1 MTIINNALSGALAAQ
16 IALAASSHNIAN
28 LQTKGFTRQSALLMS
43 LGPDASGRSAG
54 NGVQVTSLLRF
65 SDNYKTQAMWRANSE
80 LGMYSQ
86 SQPYLTQL
94 ESVMGDESASLS
106 AGIDDFFKAIN
117 AVAGDPGSTP
127 LRQQVLTAANLMAE
141 RFNGLNNVYNTQL
154 TSVRQQRSALVD
166 SANVDIATIARLNK
180 QISETQA
187 GGVSASSLIDARDQA
202 IDELSSKMALEVSDN
217 GDGTRDI
224 SLKSGQAL
232 VIGSMHGTL
241 KAAPTADSPQAF
253 SIAFANSTFTL
264 DASKM
269 GGQLGGLTQFEQNTL
284 LPMQKDVDNLA
295 EQIAELVNGKLAE
308 GVTGRP
314 NPADPTLPQ
323 APGQPLFVYTPGNG
337 ANMLKTVAGFKA
349 EDLAFSSDGNPG
361 DTGNLQKLVAL
372 KSQPITLPGI
382 GSVLLSDADTQML
395 GKLAVDSKINKA
407 SLKTTDTVR
416 VQSINDWQST
426 SGVNEDEEAVKLV
439 EFQRMYQANMQVI
452 TIANSLF
459 DATLAMMR

>member
-16 IALAASSHNIAN
+16 IALSASSHNIAN
-28 LQTKGFTRQSALLMS
+28 LQTKGYTRQSALLMAV
-43 LGPDASGRSAG
+43 GPDASGRSAG

-65 SDNYKTQAMWRANSE
+65 SDNYKTQAMWRANSDQ
-80 LGMYSQ
+80 GVYSQ
-86 SQPYLTQL
+86 SQHYLTQL
-94 ESVMGDESASLS
+94 ESVMGDASASLS

-127 LRQQVLTAANLMAE
+127 LRQQVLTAAGLMAE
-141 RFNGLNNVYNTQL
+141 RFNGLNNVFNTQL

-166 SANVDIATIARLNK
+166 AANVDIATIARLNQ
-180 QISETQA
+180 QIIETQA

-202 IDELSSKMALEVSDN
+202 IDDLSSKMALEVSVN
-217 GDGTRDI
+217 GDGSRDV

-241 KAAPTADSPQAF
+241 KAAATADSPQAF
-253 SIAFANSTFTL
+253 SITFANSTFTL

-269 GGQLGGLTQFEQNTL
+269 GGQLGGLTQFEINTL
-284 LPMQKDVDNLA
+284 LPLQEDVDALA
-295 EQIAELVNGKLAE
+295 QEIVTRVNDQLRAGF
-308 GVTGRP
+308 
-314 NPADPTLPQ
+314 N
-323 APGQPLFVYTPGNG
+323 APGALPNGVPLFVYTPGNG
-337 ANMLKTVAGFKA
+337 SNMIKTVAGFKA
-349 EDLAFSSDGNPG
+349 EDLAFSSDGTPG
-361 DTGNLQKLVAL
+361 DTGNLQKLAAL
-372 KSQPITLPGI
+372 KSASIDLPNI

-407 SLKTTDTVR
+407 ALKTAETVR

-459 DATLAMMR
+459 DATLAMMQ

>member
-16 IALAASSHNIAN
+16 LALSASSHNIAN
-28 LQTKGFTRQSALLMS
+28 LQTKGYTRQSALLMAV
-43 LGPDASGRSAG
+43 GPDASGRSAG

-80 LGMYSQ
+80 QGMYSQ

-94 ESVMGDESASLS
+94 ESVMSDASASLS

-127 LRQQVLTAANLMAE
+127 LRQQVLTAAGLMGE
-141 RFNGLNNVYNTQL
+141 RFNGLNNVFNTQL

-180 QISETQA
+180 QIIETQA

-202 IDELSSKMALEVSDN
+202 IDDLSSKMALEVSDN
-217 GDGTRDI
+217 PDGSRDV

-241 KAAPTADSPQAF
+241 KAAPSADSPQAF
-253 SIAFANSTFTL
+253 SISFANSTFTL

-269 GGQLGGLTQFEQNTL
+269 GGQLGGLTQFEINTL
-284 LPMQKDVDNLA
+284 LPLQEDVDSLA
-295 EQIAELVNGKLAE
+295 EQIATLVNEQLAD
-308 GVTGRP
+308 GFT
-314 NPADPTLPQ
+314 
-323 APGQPLFVYTPGNG
+323 APDIAGPPLFVYTPGNG
-337 ANMLKTVAGFKA
+337 SDMLKTVAGFKA
-349 EDLAFSSDGNPG
+349 EDLAFSSDGAPG
-361 DTGNLQKLVAL
+361 DTGNLQKLAAL
-372 KSQPITLPGI
+372 KGSSIELPNI

-407 SLKTTDTVR
+407 ALKTAETVR

-452 TIANSLF
+452 SIANSLF
-459 DATLAMMR
+459 DATLAMMQ

>member
-16 IALAASSHNIAN
+16 LALSASSHNIAN
-28 LQTKGFTRQSALLMS
+28 LQTKGYTRQSALLMAV
-43 LGPDASGRSAG
+43 GPDASGRSAG

-80 LGMYSQ
+80 QGMYSQ

-94 ESVMGDESASLS
+94 ESVMSDASASLS

-127 LRQQVLTAANLMAE
+127 LRQQVLTAAGLMGE
-141 RFNGLNNVYNTQL
+141 RFNGLNNVFNTQL

-180 QISETQA
+180 QIIETQA

-202 IDELSSKMALEVSDN
+202 IDDLSSKMALEVSDN
-217 GDGTRDI
+217 PDGSRDV

-241 KAAPTADSPQAF
+241 KAAPSADSPQAF
-253 SIAFANSTFTL
+253 SISFANSTFTL

-269 GGQLGGLTQFEQNTL
+269 GGQLGGLTQFEINTL
-284 LPMQKDVDNLA
+284 LPLQEDVDSLA
-295 EQIAELVNGKLAE
+295 EQIATLVNEQLAD
-308 GVTGRP
+308 GFT
-314 NPADPTLPQ
+314 
-323 APGQPLFVYTPGNG
+323 APDIAGTPLFVYTPGNG
-337 ANMLKTVAGFKA
+337 SDMLKTVAGFKA
-349 EDLAFSSDGNPG
+349 EDLAFSSDGAPG
-361 DTGNLQKLVAL
+361 DTGNLQKLAAL
-372 KSQPITLPGI
+372 KGSSIELPNI

-407 SLKTTDTVR
+407 ALKTAETVR

-452 TIANSLF
+452 SIANSLF
-459 DATLAMMR
+459 DATLAMMQ

>member
-16 IALAASSHNIAN
+16 LALSASSHNIAN
-28 LQTKGFTRQSALLMS
+28 LQTKGYTRQSALLMAV
-43 LGPDASGRSAG
+43 GPDASGRSAG

-80 LGMYSQ
+80 QGMYSQ

-94 ESVMGDESASLS
+94 ESVMSDASASLS

-127 LRQQVLTAANLMAE
+127 LRQQVLTAAGLMGE
-141 RFNGLNNVYNTQL
+141 RFNGLNKVFNTQL

-180 QISETQA
+180 QIIETQA
-187 GGVSASSLIDARDQA
+187 SGVSASSLIDARDQA
-202 IDELSSKMALEVSDN
+202 IDDLSSKMALEVSDN
-217 GDGTRDI
+217 GDGSRDV

-232 VIGSMHGTL
+232 VIGSMSGTL
-241 KAAPTADSPQAF
+241 KAAPTADSPQGF
-253 SIAFANSTFTL
+253 SITFASSTFAL

-269 GGQLGGLTQFEQNTL
+269 GGQLGGLTQFEINTL
-284 LPMQKDVDNLA
+284 LPLQEDVDSLA
-295 EQIAELVNGKLAE
+295 EQIATLVNEQLAR
-308 GVTGRP
+308 GYTS
-314 NPADPTLPQ
+314 PADEPNGT
-323 APGQPLFVYTPGNG
+323 PLFVYTPGGG
-337 ANMLKTVAGFKA
+337 ANMLKTVEGFKA
-349 EDLAFSSDGNPG
+349 QDLAFSSDGEPG
-361 DTGNLQKLVAL
+361 DTGNLQKLAAL
-372 KSQPITLPGI
+372 KSESITLPGI
-382 GSVLLSDADTQML
+382 GKVLLSDADTQML

-407 SLKTTDTVR
+407 ALKTAETVR

-452 TIANSLF
+452 SIANSLF
-459 DATLAMMR
+459 DATLAMMQ

>member
-16 IALAASSHNIAN
+16 LALSASSHNIAN
-28 LQTKGFTRQSALLMS
+28 LQTKGYTRQSALLMAV
-43 LGPDASGRSAG
+43 GPDASGRSAG

-80 LGMYSQ
+80 QGMYSQ

-94 ESVMGDESASLS
+94 ESVMVDASASLS

-127 LRQQVLTAANLMAE
+127 LRQQVLTAAGLMGE
-141 RFNGLNNVYNTQL
+141 RFNGLNNVFNTQL

-180 QISETQA
+180 QIIETQA
-187 GGVSASSLIDARDQA
+187 SGVSASSLIDARDQA
-202 IDELSSKMALEVSDN
+202 IDDLSNKMALEVSDN
-217 GDGTRDI
+217 PDGSRDV

-241 KAAPTADSPQAF
+241 KAAPNADSPQAF
-253 SIAFANSTFTL
+253 SLTFASSTFTL

-269 GGQLGGLTQFEQNTL
+269 GGQLGGLTQFEINTL
-284 LPMQKDVDNLA
+284 LPLQEDVDSLA
-295 EQIAELVNGKLAE
+295 EQIATLVNEQLAR
-308 GVTGRP
+308 GYTS
-314 NPADPTLPQ
+314 PADEPNGT
-323 APGQPLFVYTPGNG
+323 PLFVYTPGGG
-337 ANMLKTVAGFKA
+337 ADMLKTVAGVKA
-349 EDLAFSSDGNPG
+349 EDLAFSSDGTPG
-361 DTGNLQKLVAL
+361 DTGNLQLLAAL
-372 KSQPITLPGI
+372 KTGTIELPNI

-407 SLKTTDTVR
+407 ALKTAETVR

-452 TIANSLF
+452 SIANSLF
-459 DATLAMMR
+459 DATLAMMQ

>member
-16 IALAASSHNIAN
+16 IALSASSHNIAN
-28 LQTKGFTRQSALLMS
+28 LQTKGYTRQSALLMTV
-43 LGPDASGRSAG
+43 GPDASGRSAG

-80 LGMYSQ
+80 QGMYSQ

-94 ESVMGDESASLS
+94 ESVMSDASASLS

-127 LRQQVLTAANLMAE
+127 LRQQVLTAAGLMGE
-141 RFNGLNNVYNTQL
+141 RFNGLNNVFNSQL

-166 SANVDIATIARLNK
+166 AANVDIATIARLNK
-180 QISETQA
+180 QIIETQA

-202 IDELSSKMALEVSDN
+202 IDDLSSKMALEVTDN
-217 GDGTRDI
+217 GDGSRDV

-241 KAAPTADSPQAF
+241 KAAPTTDSQQAF
-253 SIAFANSTFTL
+253 SITFANSTFAL

-269 GGQLGGLTQFEQNTL
+269 GGQLGGLTQFEINTL
-284 LPMQKDVDNLA
+284 LPLQQDVDELA
-295 EQIAELVNGKLAE
+295 AQIATLVNDQLAA
-308 GVTGRP
+308 GVT
-314 NPADPTLPQ
+314 
-323 APGQPLFVYTPGNG
+323 APGAPGAPLFVYTPGGG
-337 ANMLKTVAGFKA
+337 ANMLKTAAGFKA
-349 EDLAFSSDGNPG
+349 EDLAFSSDGTPG
-361 DTGNLQKLVAL
+361 DTGNLQKLAAL
-372 KSQPITLPGI
+372 KTTPITLTNI
-382 GSVLLSDADTQML
+382 GTVLLSDADTQML

-407 SLKTTDTVR
+407 GLKTAETVR

-452 TIANSLF
+452 SIANSLF
-459 DATLAMMR
+459 DATLAMMQ

>member
-16 IALAASSHNIAN
+16 LALSASSHNIAN
-28 LQTKGFTRQSALLMS
+28 LQTKGYTRQSALLMAV
-43 LGPDASGRSAG
+43 GPDASGRSAG

-80 LGMYSQ
+80 QGMYSQ

-94 ESVMGDESASLS
+94 ESVMGDASASLS
-106 AGIDDFFKAIN
+106 AGIDDFFKAVN

-127 LRQQVLTAANLMAE
+127 LRQQVLTAAGLMGE
-141 RFNGLNNVYNTQL
+141 RFNGLNNVFNTQL

-180 QISETQA
+180 QIIETQA
-187 GGVSASSLIDARDQA
+187 SGVSASSLIDARDQA
-202 IDELSSKMALEVSDN
+202 IDDLSSKMALEVSDN
-217 GDGTRDI
+217 PDGSRDV

-232 VIGSMHGTL
+232 VIGGMHGTL
-241 KAAPTADSPQAF
+241 KAAPSADSPQAF
-253 SIAFANSTFTL
+253 SISFANSTFAL

-269 GGQLGGLTQFEQNTL
+269 GGQLGGLTQFEINTL
-284 LPMQKDVDNLA
+284 LPLQEDVDSLA
-295 EQIAELVNGKLAE
+295 EQIATLVNEQLAD
-308 GVTGRP
+308 GFT
-314 NPADPTLPQ
+314 
-323 APGQPLFVYTPGNG
+323 APGMAGSPLFVYTPGNG
-337 ANMLKTVAGFKA
+337 ANMLKTVEGFKA
-349 EDLAFSSDGNPG
+349 QDLAFSSDGTPG
-361 DTGNLQKLVAL
+361 DTGNLQILAAL
-372 KSQPITLPGI
+372 KGRSIELPNI
-382 GSVLLSDADTQML
+382 GNVLLSDADTQML

-407 SLKTTDTVR
+407 ALKTAETVR

-452 TIANSLF
+452 SIANSLF
-459 DATLAMMR
+459 DATLAMMQ

>member
-16 IALAASSHNIAN
+16 LALSASSHNIAN
-28 LQTKGFTRQSALLMS
+28 LQTKGYTRQSALLMAV
-43 LGPDASGRSAG
+43 GPDASGRSAG

-80 LGMYSQ
+80 QGMYSQ

-94 ESVMGDESASLS
+94 ESVMSDASASLS

-127 LRQQVLTAANLMAE
+127 LRQQVLTAAGLMGE
-141 RFNGLNNVYNTQL
+141 RFNGLNNVFNTQL

-180 QISETQA
+180 QIIETQA
-187 GGVSASSLIDARDQA
+187 SGVSASSLIDARDQA
-202 IDELSSKMALEVSDN
+202 IDDLSSKMALEVSDN
-217 GDGTRDI
+217 PDGSRDV

-241 KAAPTADSPQAF
+241 KAAPSADSPQAF
-253 SIAFANSTFTL
+253 SISFANSTFTL

-269 GGQLGGLTQFEQNTL
+269 GGQLGGLTQFEINTL
-284 LPMQKDVDNLA
+284 LPLQEDVDSLA
-295 EQIAELVNGKLAE
+295 EQIATLVNEQLAD
-308 GVTGRP
+308 GFT
-314 NPADPTLPQ
+314 
-323 APGQPLFVYTPGNG
+323 APDIAGTPLFVYTPGNG
-337 ANMLKTVAGFKA
+337 SDMLKTVAGFKA
-349 EDLAFSSDGNPG
+349 EDLAFSSDGAPG
-361 DTGNLQKLVAL
+361 DTGNLQKLAAL
-372 KSQPITLPGI
+372 KGSSIELPNI

-407 SLKTTDTVR
+407 ALKTAETVR

-452 TIANSLF
+452 SIANSLF
-459 DATLAMMR
+459 DATLAMMQ

>member
-16 IALAASSHNIAN
+16 LSLAASSHNIAN
-28 LQTKGFTRQSALLMS
+28 LQTKGYTRQSALLMAV
-43 LGPDASGRSAG
+43 GPDASGRSAG

-80 LGMYSQ
+80 QGVYSQ
-86 SQPYLTQL
+86 SQQYLTQL
-94 ESVMGDESASLS
+94 ESVMGDTSASLS
-106 AGIDDFFKAIN
+106 AGIDDFFKAVN

-127 LRQQVLTAANLMAE
+127 LRQQVLTAAGLMGE
-141 RFNGLNNVYNTQL
+141 RFNGLNNVFNTQL

-180 QISETQA
+180 QIIETQA
-187 GGVSASSLIDARDQA
+187 SGVSASSLIDARDQA
-202 IDELSSKMALEVSDN
+202 IDDLSNKMGVEVSDN
-217 GDGTRDI
+217 GDGSRDV

-241 KAAPTADSPQAF
+241 KAAPSADSPQAF
-253 SIAFANSTFTL
+253 SISFANSTFTL

-284 LPMQKDVDNLA
+284 IPMQKDVEALA
-295 EQIAELVNGKLAE
+295 KEIADRVNGQLQL
-308 GVTGRP
+308 GY
-314 NPADPTLPQ
+314 N
-323 APGQPLFVYTPGNG
+323 APGAAPNGVPLFVFTPGNG
-337 ANMLKTVAGFKA
+337 SNMLKTVEGFKA
-349 EDLAFSSDGNPG
+349 QDLAFSSDGTPG
-361 DTGNLQKLVAL
+361 DTGNLQKLAAL
-372 KSQPITLPGI
+372 KSASIDLPNI

-407 SLKTTDTVR
+407 ALKTAETVR
-416 VQSINDWQST
+416 VQSINDWLST

-452 TIANSLF
+452 SIANSLF
-459 DATLAMMR
+459 DATLAMMQ

>member
-16 IALAASSHNIAN
+16 LALSASSHNIAN
-28 LQTKGFTRQSALLMS
+28 LQTKGYTRQSALLMAV
-43 LGPDASGRSAG
+43 GPDASGRSAG

-80 LGMYSQ
+80 QGMYSQ

-94 ESVMGDESASLS
+94 ESVMSDASASLS

-127 LRQQVLTAANLMAE
+127 LRQQVLTAAGLMGE
-141 RFNGLNNVYNTQL
+141 RFNGLNNVFNTQL

-180 QISETQA
+180 QIIETQA

-202 IDELSSKMALEVSDN
+202 IDDLSSKMALEVSDN
-217 GDGTRDI
+217 PDGSRDV

-241 KAAPTADSPQAF
+241 KAAPSADSPQAF
-253 SIAFANSTFTL
+253 SITFANSTFAL

-269 GGQLGGLTQFEQNTL
+269 GGQLGGLTQFEINTL
-284 LPMQKDVDNLA
+284 LPLQEDVDSLA
-295 EQIAELVNGKLAE
+295 EQIATLVNEQLAD
-308 GVTGRP
+308 GFT
-314 NPADPTLPQ
+314 
-323 APGQPLFVYTPGNG
+323 APDIAGPPLFVYTPGNG
-337 ANMLKTVAGFKA
+337 SDMLKTVAGFKA
-349 EDLAFSSDGNPG
+349 EDLAFSSDGAPG
-361 DTGNLQKLVAL
+361 DTGNLQKLAAL
-372 KSQPITLPGI
+372 KGSSIELPNI

-407 SLKTTDTVR
+407 ALKTAETVR

-452 TIANSLF
+452 SIANSLF
-459 DATLAMMR
+459 DATLAMMQ

>member
-16 IALAASSHNIAN
+16 LALSASSHNIAN
-28 LQTKGFTRQSALLMS
+28 LQTKGYTRQSALLMAV
-43 LGPDASGRSAG
+43 GPDASGRSAG

-80 LGMYSQ
+80 QGMYSQ

-94 ESVMGDESASLS
+94 ESVMSDASASLS

-127 LRQQVLTAANLMAE
+127 LRQQVLTAAGLMGE
-141 RFNGLNNVYNTQL
+141 RFNGLNNVFNTQL

-180 QISETQA
+180 QIIETQA
-187 GGVSASSLIDARDQA
+187 SGVSASSLIDARDQA
-202 IDELSSKMALEVSDN
+202 IDDLSSKMALEVSDN
-217 GDGTRDI
+217 GDGSRDV

-241 KAAPTADSPQAF
+241 KAAPTADSPQGF
-253 SIAFANSTFTL
+253 SITFASSTFAL

-269 GGQLGGLTQFEQNTL
+269 GGQLGGLTQFEINTL
-284 LPMQKDVDNLA
+284 LPLQEDVDSLA
-295 EQIAELVNGKLAE
+295 EQIATLVNEQLAR
-308 GVTGRP
+308 GYTS
-314 NPADPTLPQ
+314 PADEPNGT
-323 APGQPLFVYTPGNG
+323 PLFVYTPGGG
-337 ANMLKTVAGFKA
+337 ANMLKTVEGFKA
-349 EDLAFSSDGNPG
+349 QDLAFSSDGEPG
-361 DTGNLQKLVAL
+361 DTGNLQKLAAL
-372 KSQPITLPGI
+372 KSESITLPGI
-382 GSVLLSDADTQML
+382 GKVLLSDADTQML

-407 SLKTTDTVR
+407 ALKTAETVR

-452 TIANSLF
+452 SIANSLF
-459 DATLAMMR
+459 DATLAMMQ

>member
-16 IALAASSHNIAN
+16 IALAASSQNIAN
-28 LQTKGFTRQSALLMS
+28 LQTRGYTRQSALLMS
-43 LGPDASGRSAG
+43 IGPDASGRSAG

-86 SQPYLTQL
+86 SQPYLNQL
-94 ESVMGDESASLS
+94 ESVMGDDSASLS

-141 RFNGLNNVYNTQL
+141 RFNGLNNVFNTQL

-166 SANVDIATIARLNK
+166 SANVDIATIARLNQ

-187 GGVSASSLIDARDQA
+187 SGVSASSLIDARDQA
-202 IDELSSKMALEVSDN
+202 IDDLSSKMALEVSDN
-217 GDGTRDI
+217 GDGTRDV

-232 VIGSMHGTL
+232 VIGSKHGTL
-241 KAAPTADSPQAF
+241 KAAATADSPQAF
-253 SIAFANSTFTL
+253 SITFANSTFTL

-269 GGQLGGLTQFEQNTL
+269 GGQMGGLTQFEQNTL
-284 LPMQKDVDNLA
+284 LPMQKDVDSLA
-295 EQIAELVNGKLAE
+295 EQIADLVNKQLAE
-308 GVTGRP
+308 GYTGEP
-314 NPADPTLPQ
+314 HPTDPTLPW
-323 APGQPLFVYTPGNG
+323 APGKPLFVYTPGNG
-337 ANMLKTVAGFKA
+337 SSMLKTAEGFKA
-349 EDLAFSSDGNPG
+349 QDLAFSGDGTPG
-361 DTGNLQKLVAL
+361 DTANLQLLAAL
-372 KSQPITLPGI
+372 KSEPITLPGI
-382 GSVLLSDADTQML
+382 GKVLLSDADTQML

-407 SLKTTDTVR
+407 AYKTTDTVR
-416 VQSINDWQST
+416 VQAISDWQST

-452 TIANSLF
+452 SIANSLF
-459 DATLAMMR
+459 DATLAMMQ

>member
-16 IALAASSHNIAN
+16 LALSASSHNIAN
-28 LQTKGFTRQSALLMS
+28 LQTKGYTRQSALLMAV
-43 LGPDASGRSAG
+43 GPDASGRSAG

-80 LGMYSQ
+80 QGMYSQ

-94 ESVMGDESASLS
+94 ESVMSDASASLS

-127 LRQQVLTAANLMAE
+127 LRQQVLTAAGLMGE
-141 RFNGLNNVYNTQL
+141 RFNGLNNVFNTQL

-180 QISETQA
+180 QIIETQA
-187 GGVSASSLIDARDQA
+187 SGVSASSLIDARDQA
-202 IDELSSKMALEVSDN
+202 IDDLSSKMALEVSDN
-217 GDGTRDI
+217 GDGSRDV

-232 VIGSMHGTL
+232 VIGSMSGTL
-241 KAAPTADSPQAF
+241 KAAPTADSPQGF
-253 SIAFANSTFTL
+253 SITFASSTFAL

-269 GGQLGGLTQFEQNTL
+269 GGQLGGLTQFEINTL
-284 LPMQKDVDNLA
+284 LPLQEDVDSLA
-295 EQIAELVNGKLAE
+295 EQIATLVNEQLAD
-308 GVTGRP
+308 GFT
-314 NPADPTLPQ
+314 
-323 APGQPLFVYTPGNG
+323 APDIAGTPLFVYTPGNG
-337 ANMLKTVAGFKA
+337 SDMLKTVAGFKA
-349 EDLAFSSDGNPG
+349 EDLAFSSDGAPG
-361 DTGNLQKLVAL
+361 DTGNLQKLAAL
-372 KSQPITLPGI
+372 KGSSIELPNI

-407 SLKTTDTVR
+407 ALKTAETVR

-452 TIANSLF
+452 SIANSLF
-459 DATLAMMR
+459 DATLAMMQ

>member
-16 IALAASSHNIAN
+16 LALSASSHNIAN
-28 LQTKGFTRQSALLMS
+28 LQTKGYTRQSALLMAV
-43 LGPDASGRSAG
+43 GPDASGRSAG

-80 LGMYSQ
+80 QGMYSQ

-94 ESVMGDESASLS
+94 ESVMSDASASLS

-127 LRQQVLTAANLMAE
+127 LRQQVLTAAGLMGE
-141 RFNGLNNVYNTQL
+141 RFNGLNNVFNTQL

-180 QISETQA
+180 QIIETQA
-187 GGVSASSLIDARDQA
+187 SGVSASSLIDARDQA
-202 IDELSSKMALEVSDN
+202 IDDLSSKMALEVSDN
-217 GDGTRDI
+217 GDGSRDV

-232 VIGSMHGTL
+232 VIGSMSGTL
-241 KAAPTADSPQAF
+241 KAAPTADSPQGF
-253 SIAFANSTFTL
+253 SITFASSTFAL

-269 GGQLGGLTQFEQNTL
+269 GGQLGGLTQFEINTL
-284 LPMQKDVDNLA
+284 LPLQEDVDSLA
-295 EQIAELVNGKLAE
+295 EQIATLVNEQLAR
-308 GVTGRP
+308 GYTS
-314 NPADPTLPQ
+314 PADEPNGT
-323 APGQPLFVYTPGNG
+323 PLFVYTPGGG
-337 ANMLKTVAGFKA
+337 ANMLKTVEGFKA
-349 EDLAFSSDGNPG
+349 QDLAFSSDGEPG
-361 DTGNLQKLVAL
+361 DTGNLQKLAAL
-372 KSQPITLPGI
+372 KSESITLPGI
-382 GSVLLSDADTQML
+382 GKVLLSDADTQML

-407 SLKTTDTVR
+407 ALKTAETVR

-452 TIANSLF
+452 SIANSLF
-459 DATLAMMR
+459 DATLAMMQ

>member
-1 MTIINNALSGALAAQ
+1 
-16 IALAASSHNIAN
+16 
-28 LQTKGFTRQSALLMS
+28 
-43 LGPDASGRSAG
+43 
-54 NGVQVTSLLRF
+54 
-65 SDNYKTQAMWRANSE
+65 
-80 LGMYSQ
+80 
-86 SQPYLTQL
+86 
-94 ESVMGDESASLS
+94 
-106 AGIDDFFKAIN
+106 
-117 AVAGDPGSTP
+117 
-127 LRQQVLTAANLMAE
+127 VLTAANLMAE

-187 GGVSASSLIDARDQA
+187 GGASASSLIDARDQA
-202 IDELSSKMALEVSDN
+202 IDDLSSKMSLEVSDN
-217 GDGTRDI
+217 GDGTRDV

-253 SIAFANSTFTL
+253 SITFANSTFTL

-269 GGQLGGLTQFEQNTL
+269 GGQMGGLTQFEQNTL
-284 LPMQKDVDNLA
+284 LPLQKDVEILA
-295 EQIAELVNGKLAE
+295 QEIATRVNTQLQLGYNAPPPGPN
-308 GVTGRP
+308 GV
-314 NPADPTLPQ
+314 
-323 APGQPLFVYTPGNG
+323 PLFVFTPGNG
-337 ANMLKTVAGFKA
+337 SNMLKTVDGFKA
-349 EDLAFSSDGNPG
+349 QDLAFSSDGLPG
-361 DTGNLQKLVAL
+361 DTGNLQKLAAL
-372 KSQPITLPGI
+372 KSQPITGLSI
-382 GSVLLSDADTQML
+382 GNVLLSDADTQLL

-426 SGVNEDEEAVKLV
+426 SGVSEDEEAVKLV

-459 DATLAMMR
+459 DATLAMMQ

>member
-16 IALAASSHNIAN
+16 LALSASSHNIAN
-28 LQTKGFTRQSALLMS
+28 LQTKGYTRQSALLMAV
-43 LGPDASGRSAG
+43 GPDASGRSAG

-80 LGMYSQ
+80 QGMYSQ

-94 ESVMGDESASLS
+94 ESVMGDASASLS
-106 AGIDDFFKAIN
+106 AGIDDFFKAVN

-127 LRQQVLTAANLMAE
+127 LRQQVLTAAGLMGE
-141 RFNGLNNVYNTQL
+141 RFNGLNNVFNTQL

-180 QISETQA
+180 QIIETQA

-202 IDELSSKMALEVSDN
+202 IDDLSSKMALEVSDN
-217 GDGTRDI
+217 PDGSRDV

-241 KAAPTADSPQAF
+241 KAAPSADSPQAF
-253 SIAFANSTFTL
+253 SISFANSTFTL

-269 GGQLGGLTQFEQNTL
+269 GGQLGGLTQFEINTL
-284 LPMQKDVDNLA
+284 LPLQEDVDSLA
-295 EQIAELVNGKLAE
+295 EQIATLVNEQLAD
-308 GVTGRP
+308 GFT
-314 NPADPTLPQ
+314 
-323 APGQPLFVYTPGNG
+323 APDIAGTPLFVYTPGNG
-337 ANMLKTVAGFKA
+337 SDMLKTVAGFKA
-349 EDLAFSSDGNPG
+349 EDLAFSSDGAPG
-361 DTGNLQKLVAL
+361 DTGNLQKLAAL
-372 KSQPITLPGI
+372 KGSSIELPNI

-407 SLKTTDTVR
+407 ALKTAETVR

-452 TIANSLF
+452 SIANSLF
-459 DATLAMMR
+459 DATLAMMQ